1 MVMIQIKPLQKAHM
15 KSYLRATEDEEIRY
29 LTGTKSA
36 FTLAQ
41 IEAYYDRISV
51 DNTRKDYAICLGD
64 EVIGDFTL
72 MDIDTENHSV
82 GFRIALHDRTK
93 FGKGYGSAAVREA
106 LRIAFEELDLHRV
119 QLEVYNHNPRA
130 IAVYEKVGFVKEGV
144 LRDAI
149 CLDGVYHDEIIMSVL
164 RTEYSS

>member
-29 LTGTKSA
+29 LTGTKST

-82 GFRIALHDRTK
+82 GFRIALHEIGRA
-93 FGKGYGSAAVREA
+93 SCRE
-106 LRIAFEELDLHRV
+106 RV
-119 QLEVYNHNPRA
+119 
-130 IAVYEKVGFVKEGV
+130 
-144 LRDAI
+144 
-149 CLDGVYHDEIIMSVL
+149 
-164 RTEYSS
+164 